1 MKRFN
6 FRLKKVLK
14 HREILENL
22 EKERLG
28 RVKSE
33 LKRETELLKEMED
46 TRRRARE
53 KLRERR
59 EEEINLPEAL
69 IYEAFLER
77 MDEEVNLQAAKA
89 AQLTQKVEETRE
101 DLLRASKRKKIV
113 EKLKERKKAE
123 YASEV
128 RRFEQGISD
137 EASINR
143 FNRKAGE
150 K

>member
-1 MKRFN
+1 M
-6 FRLKKVLK
+6 
-14 HREILENL
+14 
-22 EKERLG
+22 
-28 RVKSE
+28 
-33 LKRETELLKEMED
+33 
-46 TRRRARE
+46 
-53 KLRERR
+53 RERR

-137 EASINR
+137 AASINR
-143 FNRKAGE
+143 FNRKVGE
-150 K
+150 KR